1 MQQPRPDQV
10 VQDEN
15 VLDESIQDM
24 VERFLLGERRVLEKE
39 AEGEPVAGQREP
51 TRGRFA
57 LVDQLYEE
65 HGRSPMSPEQ
75 LSARLAALRGAEQS
89 DQRQQA
95 SEMFGRWEE
104 FQLLGEP
111 VPRRDD
117 PYAARPDPGYGD
129 DDPRAKA
136 GA

>member
-1 MQQPRPDQV
+1 VREVRPDEV
-10 VQDEN
+10 VYDEN
-15 VLDESIQDM
+15 VRDQSIQDM

-39 AEGEPVAGQREP
+39 VEGEAVAGEREP
-51 TRGRFA
+51 TRGRFT
-57 LVDQLYEE
+57 LVDQLLEE
-65 HGRSPMSPEQ
+65 HHQRPLSPEE
-75 LSARLAALRGAEQS
+75 LSAKLAALERAQQP

-95 SEMFGRWEE
+95 TEMLSRWQE